1 MPALHEDTPSR
12 PADVYL
18 MRMYSERLQIL
29 VSKEQRRRLERE
41 ARRRNSSV
49 ASVIRDAV
57 EAELGAISREDRMQA
72 FEAIAGIGGAAYLS
86 PAELEQEIER
96 GHADEIERGLPEA
109 PDE

>member
-1 MPALHEDTPSR
+1 MPALQELASPR

-41 ARRRNSSV
+41 ARRRHSSV

-57 EAELGAISREDRMQA
+57 EAQLGGISREDRMQA
-72 FEAIAGIGGAAYLS
+72 VEAIAGIGGAAYLS
-86 PAELEQEIER
+86 PAELEQEIAR
-96 GHADEIERGLPEA
+96 GHADEIDRGLPATPGE
-109 PDE
+109 

>member
-1 MPALHEDTPSR
+1 MAALQETTVSR

-41 ARRRNSSV
+41 ARRRHSSV

-57 EAELGAISREDRMQA
+57 EAELGGISREDRMQA
-72 FEAIAGIGGAAYLS
+72 VETIAGFSGAAHLS
-86 PAELEQEIER
+86 PAELEREIER
-96 GHADEIERGLPEA
+96 GHAEEIERGLPEA
-109 PDE
+109 PGE